1 VLPTLGVTGA
11 ALPAAAA
18 AASSSDSGSSELGAV
33 AAITQNCRPDLALKQ
48 ELHDIKVNNAVEVC
62 RPSQSAVVL
71 SNAQWKVMMMA
82 V

>member
-33 AAITQNCRPDLALKQ
+33 AAITQNFRPDLALKQ

-62 RPSQSAVVL
+62 PKFVGLLNPRWYCRTPSGR
-71 SNAQWKVMMMA
+71 
-82 V
+82 